1 MNFVDKMP
9 ILNSEKRQQKH
20 YVRRWIGVLC
30 LTLGGVFIKS
40 TLTNNSPTPRNTEQT
55 TVLSGQTAWSI
66 ATKENNTVANN
77 PNLMAQQIQ
86 QIDNQIPKD
95 QNGML
100 YPGETI
106 YLPAGSKNGVPIT
119 KK

>member
-1 MNFVDKMP
+1 
-9 ILNSEKRQQKH
+9 
-20 YVRRWIGVLC
+20 
-30 LTLGGVFIKS
+30 
-40 TLTNNSPTPRNTEQT
+40 
-55 TVLSGQTAWSI
+55 
-66 ATKENNTVANN
+66 
-77 PNLMAQQIQ
+77 MAQQIQ